1 MRLSKTR
8 MKILAL
14 SAVAASALAAGVA
27 FALPANE
34 VETYYYSD
42 ASHTEE
48 VGHTLLACNGHFFSN
63 GVQTAYADV
72 TTTPCD

>member
-1 MRLSKTR
+1 MRPSKTF
-8 MKILAL
+8 KILAL
-14 SAVAASALAAGVA
+14 SVVAASALATGVA
-27 FALPANE
+27 FALPTHE

-63 GVQTAYADV
+63 DVQTAYADV
-72 TTTPCD
+72 TSTPCD

>member
-1 MRLSKTR
+1 MRPSKTF
-8 MKILAL
+8 KILAL
-14 SAVAASALAAGVA
+14 SVVAASALAAGVA
-27 FALPANE
+27 FALPTHE

-72 TTTPCD
+72 TSTPCD